1 MDHGWFFRSSVG
13 RRLHGPVS
21 QRLAVM
27 NKAAANFRSR
37 LCAFTCLHCS
47 QLNAWGRNGWVMRNV
62 SVNLHKGPQNRT
74 GCIGDIH
81 NQS

>member
-37 LCAFTCLHCS
+37 VSARSHVS
-47 QLNAWGRNGWVMRNV
+47 QLNAWGRNGWVVRNV

-74 GCIGDIH
+74 GCIGDTH

>member
-27 NKAAANFRSR
+27 NKAAANFRSESLRVHMSAFLSAKR
-37 LCAFTCLHCS
+37 LGAEWLGHAERVC
-47 QLNAWGRNGWVMRNV
+47 
-62 SVNLHKGPQNRT
+62 
-74 GCIGDIH
+74 
-81 NQS
+81 QSS